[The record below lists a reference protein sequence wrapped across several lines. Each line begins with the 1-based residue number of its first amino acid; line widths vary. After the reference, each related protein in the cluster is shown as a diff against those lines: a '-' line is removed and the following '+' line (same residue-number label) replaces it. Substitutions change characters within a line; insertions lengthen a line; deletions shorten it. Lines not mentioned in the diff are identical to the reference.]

1 MPYQHTTSHGTSLTT
16 PPMKIIH
23 TSVLLPV
30 LLGSCSLSH
39 QGQPDVDAR
48 QFVDG
53 QITTQLQRIALAQ
66 KNLQLASQTA
76 PKKVSPTPKPSLP
89 VTAPEASRLPDKLTQ
104 SVRGLSAIK
113 SLGSPEP
120 YTFVNVNARNL
131 RLEAMLRTI
140 VPPGWTTVISA
151 DLKRKF
157 TSSLSLTASDQWPY
171 VLDQLLQK
179 NGWVALIEW
188 QKKTVSVAYRTPDF
202 STAPLVVGKP
212 VAQQPTQQINVKVP
226 AVTALSPAAPRNP
239 FSSSRGS
246 EAKAVTTK
254 PAPTKATPLPV
265 IKAASITKIW
275 RAEQGSTLEDTLN
288 LWASEEKCSG
298 GQNGTWSVMWLT
310 KVKYRID
317 APLMFSGTYKEALN
331 GIFLLY
337 NNASVPLYA
346 GISTPQCLL
355 KVDDKE
361 IKQ

>member
-1 MPYQHTTSHGTSLTT
+1 
-16 PPMKIIH
+16 MKIIH

-30 LLGSCSLSH
+30 LLGGCSLT
-39 QGQPDVDAR
+39 QQRQPDVDAR

-89 VTAPEASRLPDKLTQ
+89 ATAPEATRSPDKLTH

-131 RLEAMLRTI
+131 RLGTMLRTI

-188 QKKTVSVAYRTPDF
+188 QNKTVSVAYRTPDF
-202 STAPLVVGKP
+202 STVPMVVSKP
-212 VAQQPTQQINVKVP
+212 VAQQSAQQTSVK
-226 AVTALSPAAPRNP
+226 ALALNAPSSAAPRNP
-239 FSSSRGS
+239 FSSSRVN
-246 EAKAVTTK
+246 EAKTGATK
-254 PAPTKATPLPV
+254 PAPTKAPPLTV
-265 IKAASITKIW
+265 IKAAPMTKTW

-288 LWASEEKCSG
+288 LWASEEKCTG

-317 APLMFSGTYKEALN
+317 APLSFSGTWNEALN
-331 GIFLLY
+331 GIFRLY
-337 NNASVPLYA
+337 STASIPLYA

-361 IKQ
+361 VK

>member
-1 MPYQHTTSHGTSLTT
+1 
-16 PPMKIIH
+16 MKIIH

-30 LLGSCSLSH
+30 LLGGCSLSH
-39 QGQPDVDAR
+39 QKQPDVDAR

-76 PKKVSPTPKPSLP
+76 TTKVSPTAKSLPPVTRRKAPPSL
-89 VTAPEASRLPDKLTQ
+89 DKLTQ
-104 SVRGLSAIK
+104 PVRVRGLSAIK
-113 SLGSPEP
+113 SLGPPEP
-120 YTFVNVNARNL
+120 YTFINVNAHNL

-140 VPPGWTTVISA
+140 VPPGWATVISA

-157 TSSLSLTASDQWPY
+157 TSPLNLTASDKWPY

-188 QKKTVSVAYRTPDF
+188 PKKTVSVAYWTPDF
-202 STAPLVVGKP
+202 STAPRVVNTP
-212 VAQQPTQQINVKVP
+212 VAQPPSLQRSVKTPSAP
-226 AVTALSPAAPRNP
+226 ASSSAAPRNP
-239 FSSSRGS
+239 FSSSRGN
-246 EAKAVTTK
+246 EAKSGSTK
-254 PAPTKATPLPV
+254 PAPTSATTLPA
-265 IKAASITKIW
+265 IKAVPATKHW

-288 LWASEEKCSG
+288 LWASEEKCTG

-310 KVKYRID
+310 RVNYRID
-317 APLMFSGTYKEALN
+317 APLSFSGTWSEALN
-331 GIFLLY
+331 GIFRLY
-337 NNASVPLYA
+337 STASIPLYA

-361 IKQ
+361 MK